1 MWCPDERQIPS
12 TFMLKFREQSMVT
25 LNVLFNRDVGSGQPD
40 RIDGGFLSQA
50 SASADDDG
58 LRFGWVQ
65 SQAVTS
71 EPVVDCLHA
80 KLKHCY

>member
-1 MWCPDERQIPS
+1 
-12 TFMLKFREQSMVT
+12 MVT
-25 LNVLFNRDVGSGQPD
+25 PRLFHALCDLDVGSDQPD

-58 LRFGWVQ
+58 LRLGWVQ

-80 KLKHCY
+80 KLKNCY